1 MGWDSRRCI
10 LISLVHG
17 LTLYAH
23 SLGLHRCTPVCVCVK
38 LNGLFKSRRARVSFS
53 LCMCARQN
61 TQGYGTDGYTTEDS
75 CEGCHRRYTPG
86 SGSQRCTPR
95 RRVVSGGLNR
105 YAPHAPTPFRT
116 PPPFHLSENYITHT
130 RYFFIRIKNLPQN
143 YFPYKTNTYIFLFK
157 ILDNFT
163 VKILSTLI

>member
-10 LISLVHG
+10 LISLSRSRFDSICPLSWAAPVH
-17 LTLYAH
+17 
-23 SLGLHRCTPVCVCVK
+23 PCVCVK

-116 PPPFHLSENYITHT
+116 PPPFHLSESYVT
-130 RYFFIRIKNLPQN
+130 QSQD
-143 YFPYKTNTYIFLFK
+143 IF
-157 ILDNFT
+157 
-163 VKILSTLI
+163 SSG